1 MAGAFIG
8 NFLQFLFIALWALVF
23 GRMIMS
29 WVDPMGR
36 NQVSS
41 FLIQAA
47 EPILAPVRR
56 LLPQTGMIDWS
67 GFIVL
72 LILGFLWRAF

>member
-1 MAGAFIG
+1 MAGTFIS
-8 NFLQFLFIALWALVF
+8 NFIQFLLLAVWALVF

-29 WVDPMGR
+29 WVDPQGR
-36 NQVSS
+36 KQVSG
-41 FLIQAA
+41 FLFQAT

-56 LLPQTGMIDWS
+56 MLPQSGMIDWS

-72 LILGFLWRAF
+72 IILGFLWRAF

>member
-1 MAGAFIG
+1 MAGAFIS
-8 NFLQFLFIALWALVF
+8 NFLQFLFMALWGLVF

-29 WVDPMGR
+29 WIDPTG
-36 NQVSS
+36 QKKASA
-41 FLIQAA
+41 FLIQAT

-56 LLPQTGMIDWS
+56 LLPQTGMVDWS

-72 LILGFLWRAF
+72 IFLGFLWRAF

>member
-1 MAGAFIG
+1 MPGAFLA
-8 NFLQFLFIALWALVF
+8 NFVQFLLMALWALVF

-29 WVDPMGR
+29 WVDPSGR
-36 NQVSS
+36 KQVSG
-41 FLIQAA
+41 FLVQAT

-56 LLPQTGMIDWS
+56 MLPKTGMIDWS

-72 LILGFLWRAF
+72 IVLSFLWRAF

>member
-1 MAGAFIG
+1 MAGSFLLT
-8 NFLQFLFIALWALVF
+8 FLQFLLMALWALIF

-36 NQVSS
+36 NQITA
-41 FLIQAA
+41 FLFQAT

-56 LLPQTGMIDWS
+56 MLPQTGMIDWS

-72 LILGFLWRAF
+72 IVLGLLWRAF